1 MAYLHFM
8 TGKGGVGK
16 SAVSA
21 ALALSLASQGR
32 RVLLVE
38 LRQKSYLSHLLPGQ
52 QGHFYPQ
59 AWGVPFAEQLP
70 LQWSVW
76 TGMDCLRD
84 YALHLLK
91 IPTVVDWFLENPVSK
106 SLIQV
111 APGLAEL
118 SILGKA
124 TSHFRQVGPAM
135 PFQDIVID
143 AFATGHF
150 VSLLKAPQALG
161 QVVSMGPMGEQSLAI
176 DQCLKSA
183 QTIFHCVSLPTE
195 YSLQESH
202 EIMQFLE
209 SDFQKKA
216 YLWINQS
223 HDKGLMKFEK
233 NSLLEEKS
241 RKQQQLQQ
249 SSLYQSLSP
258 EKIFH
263 IPMIY
268 QMDEMTVIQQ
278 ISKVECIQ
286 KWSHS

>member
-1 MAYLHFM
+1 
-8 TGKGGVGK
+8 
-16 SAVSA
+16 
-21 ALALSLASQGR
+21 
-32 RVLLVE
+32 
-38 LRQKSYLSHLLPGQ
+38 
-52 QGHFYPQ
+52 
-59 AWGVPFAEQLP
+59 
-70 LQWSVW
+70 
-76 TGMDCLRD
+76 
-84 YALHLLK
+84 
-91 IPTVVDWFLENPVSK
+91 
-106 SLIQV
+106 
-111 APGLAEL
+111 
-118 SILGKA
+118 
-124 TSHFRQVGPAM
+124 
-135 PFQDIVID
+135 
-143 AFATGHF
+143 
-150 VSLLKAPQALG
+150 
-161 QVVSMGPMGEQSLAI
+161 
-176 DQCLKSA
+176 
-183 QTIFHCVSLPTE
+183 
-195 YSLQESH
+195 
-202 EIMQFLE
+202 MQFLE